1 MADLNMRLF
10 NSANG
15 LLYTFIIH
23 RQYKTS
29 YKKKVMSVFPIFI
42 SLHIEKYETI
52 SAQTKENLSF
62 FVFLSQ
68 YARFYAE
75 AKKNN

>member
-1 MADLNMRLF
+1 
-10 NSANG
+10 
-15 LLYTFIIH
+15 
-23 RQYKTS
+23 
-29 YKKKVMSVFPIFI
+29 MSVFPIFI

-52 SAQTKENLSF
+52 SGSNERKSF
-62 FVFLSQ
+62 FFRIFVQ

>member
-1 MADLNMRLF
+1 
-10 NSANG
+10 
-15 LLYTFIIH
+15 
-23 RQYKTS
+23 
-29 YKKKVMSVFPIFI
+29 MSVFHIFI

-68 YARFYAE
+68 YARF
-75 AKKNN
+75 

>member
-1 MADLNMRLF
+1 
-10 NSANG
+10 
-15 LLYTFIIH
+15 
-23 RQYKTS
+23 
-29 YKKKVMSVFPIFI
+29 MSVFPIFI

-75 AKKNN
+75 AKKHN

>member
-1 MADLNMRLF
+1 
-10 NSANG
+10 
-15 LLYTFIIH
+15 
-23 RQYKTS
+23 
-29 YKKKVMSVFPIFI
+29 MSVFPIFI

-68 YARFYAE
+68 YARLIQIGNE
-75 AKKNN
+75 HLRRE